1 VLIAVLIV
9 IASII
14 SSFYVTNSVGD
25 EGKFS
30 KPFVAK
36 ITKLD
41 DFLIPTISAT
51 LTGLSL
57 TGASFLFNLERGSN
71 QDRNIAHVELA
82 RKSFINAFFMFLMCT
97 IGIFLFDFLEIL
109 YEQYIVIETILDI
122 LITYAF
128 FAAGTVYLVKAA
140 RGLHFTYGR

>member
-1 VLIAVLIV
+1 MIV
-9 IASII
+9 IGSLI
-14 SSFYVTNSVGD
+14 SSVYVTNSVGD
-25 EGKFS
+25 ENAS
-30 KPFVAK
+30 SQPFVAK

-51 LTGLSL
+51 LSALSL
-57 TGASFLFNLERGSN
+57 TGASFLVSLERGGS
-71 QDRNIAHVELA
+71 QDQNTARIGLA

-109 YEQYIVIETILDI
+109 YVQYIVIATIMDI

-128 FAAGTVYLVKAA
+128 FAVGTVYLVKAA